1 MNDAFPK
8 SVGIIMDGNRRWAKE
23 RELPTLE
30 GHRRGYEKL
39 SEVASWCREFG
50 VNEVIVYAFSTENWN
65 RAKEEVAY
73 LLDLFRQGIKSQ
85 TENAVKEGTKLLFP
99 GERSMFP
106 KDIQELIEEGEKKTH
121 HNTKGTMGIALSY
134 GGRPEILSAIK
145 RLPLEKIPTLTEEEF
160 ESHLWTGGF
169 MDPDMIIRTSGER
182 RLSGF
187 LTWKSVY
194 SELSFTDTFWP
205 AFTKEEF
212 ARMLKEYGERK
223 RRFGK

>member
-1 MNDAFPK
+1 MNDTLPK

-23 RELPTLE
+23 HGLPTLE
-30 GHRRGYEKL
+30 GHRRGYDKL

-50 VNEVIVYAFSTENWN
+50 VDEVIVYAFSTENWN

-73 LLDLFRQGIKSQ
+73 LLDLFRHGVKSQ
-85 TENAVKEGTKLLFP
+85 IENAMKEGTKLLFP

-106 KDIQELIEEGEKKTH
+106 KDIQELIVKGEEETQG
-121 HNTKGTMGIALSY
+121 NTKGTMAIALSY
-134 GGRPEILSAIK
+134 GGRSEILSAIK
-145 RLPLEKIPTLTEEEF
+145 RILPEKIPELTEEEF
-160 ESHLWTGGF
+160 EKHLWTGGLE
-169 MDPDMIIRTSGER
+169 DPDMIIRTSGEQ

-194 SELSFTDTFWP
+194 SELFFTDTFWP